1 MQCANNPGSQEGAP
15 KVASAA
21 GVLPVAGKGLIVT
34 RAGRNILD
42 SVDLALGTKPGT
54 TVILGPNGAGK
65 SVLIRVLCGLL
76 APDAG
81 AVTWGGTEPDRAR
94 MAKIGLVF
102 QRPVLLRRSARAN
115 IEYALAVTGTPRTGT
130 PRTGTP
136 GTGTPRD
143 AQRERAD
150 EALRLAGLAHLGDTD
165 ARVLSGGEQQRLTL
179 ARALATEPGIFVL
192 DEPAANLDPA
202 STAAI
207 ENVLRA
213 IRDTGTPI
221 VLITHDLGQA
231 RRLAD
236 EVVFLHK
243 GRIKERTRA
252 AEFFTQPK
260 SSEAQAYI
268 NGEIVL

>member
-1 MQCANNPGSQEGAP
+1 M
-15 KVASAA
+15 VASAA

-76 APDAG
+76 LPDQG
-81 AVTWGGTEPDRAR
+81 VVTWGGTVPDRAR

-130 PRTGTP
+130 PR
-136 GTGTPRD
+136 D
-143 AQRERAD
+143 ARRERAD
-150 EALRLAGLAHLGDTD
+150 EALRRAGLAHLSETD

-179 ARALATEPGIFVL
+179 ARALATEPDILVL

-213 IRDTGTPI
+213 IRDTGTPV

-243 GRIKERTRA
+243 GRIMERTRA

-260 SSEAQAYI
+260 SPEAQAYI

>member
-1 MQCANNPGSQEGAP
+1 M
-15 KVASAA
+15 VASAA

-76 APDAG
+76 LPDQG
-81 AVTWGGTEPDRAR
+81 VVTWGGTVPDRAR

-130 PRTGTP
+130 PRTGTA
-136 GTGTPRD
+136 RD

-150 EALRLAGLAHLGDTD
+150 DALRLAGLAHLSETD

-179 ARALATEPGIFVL
+179 ARALATEPDILVL

-213 IRDTGTPI
+213 IRDTGTPV

-243 GRIKERTRA
+243 GRIMERTRA

-260 SSEAQAYI
+260 SPEAQAYI

>member
-1 MQCANNPGSQEGAP
+1 MQRANDSAPQPPAPMLTGAT
-15 KVASAA
+15 S
-21 GVLPVAGKGLIVT
+21 VLPVAGQGLTVS
-34 RAGRNILD
+34 RSGRCILNQ
-42 SVDLALGTKPGT
+42 VNLLLGSAPGT
-54 TVILGPNGAGK
+54 TIILGPNGAGK

-81 AVTWGGTEPDRAR
+81 TVTWCGTPPDRAR

-102 QRPVLLRRSARAN
+102 QKPVLLRRSARAN
-115 IEYALAVTGTPRTGT
+115 IEYALAVTGTSKNE
-130 PRTGTP
+130 
-136 GTGTPRD
+136 
-143 AQRERAD
+143 QRERAG
-150 EALRLAGLAHLGDTD
+150 EALHHAGLSHLSETD
-165 ARVLSGGEQQRLTL
+165 ARVLSSGEQQRLTL
-179 ARALATEPGIFVL
+179 ARALATGPNILVL

-207 ENVLRA
+207 ENVLRG
-213 IRDTGTPI
+213 IRDRGTPI

-243 GRIKERTRA
+243 GRIKERTSA
-252 AEFFTQPK
+252 ADFFTQPR
-260 SSEAQAYI
+260 SAEALAYI